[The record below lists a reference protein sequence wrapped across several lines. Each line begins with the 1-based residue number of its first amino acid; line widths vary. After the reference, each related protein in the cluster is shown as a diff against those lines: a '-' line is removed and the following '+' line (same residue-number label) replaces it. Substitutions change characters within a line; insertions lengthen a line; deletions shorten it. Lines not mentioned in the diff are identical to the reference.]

1 MSQGDGSEVKGT
13 VREELRLCVE
23 QQRGAHMDDCDREG
37 RLWSSSNAS
46 RGEGVGL
53 QFMKGAAGSEGG
65 GWTRRGRIF
74 TAGAVVVSEGGPFRS
89 GLGLKGGCFY
99 RRRGAVVRQQGAVR

>member
-1 MSQGDGSEVKGT
+1 MKGA
-13 VREELRLCVE
+13 VREKLRWCEE
-23 QQRGAHMDDCDREG
+23 QQRGTHMDDCDREG
-37 RLWSSSNAS
+37 RLWSTSNAS

-74 TAGAVVVSEGGPFRS
+74 TAGAVVSEGGP
-89 GLGLKGGCFY
+89 
-99 RRRGAVVRQQGAVR
+99 